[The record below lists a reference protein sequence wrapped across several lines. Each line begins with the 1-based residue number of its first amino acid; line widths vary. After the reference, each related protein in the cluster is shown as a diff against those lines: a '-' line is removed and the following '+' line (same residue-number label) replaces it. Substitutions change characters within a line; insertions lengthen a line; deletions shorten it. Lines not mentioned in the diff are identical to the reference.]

1 MLHPS
6 MKTTADWPK
15 LALPRHARGAAMN
28 TTSGTKAPKWF
39 LLVAVLAL
47 LWNLLGCAAFVQQA
61 LMSPAAMAALPPA
74 EQALLRS
81 QPMWATIA
89 YAVAVFGG
97 AVGSLA
103 LLLRRRFAL
112 ILLTASLI
120 GVLVQMFHVFI
131 LSRAVEVYGAAALTL
146 PAIVIV
152 IAFALVWVARKGVR
166 RGWLE

>member
-1 MLHPS
+1 MNA
-6 MKTTADWPK
+6 TTAT
-15 LALPRHARGAAMN
+15 R
-28 TTSGTKAPKWF
+28 APKWF
-39 LLVAVLAL
+39 LPVAVLAL
-47 LWNLLGCAAFVQQA
+47 LWNLIGCAAFVQQA
-61 LMSPAAMAALPPA
+61 LMSPEAMSALAPA

-112 ILLTASLI
+112 MLLTASLV

-131 LSRAVEVYGAAALTL
+131 LSRAVDVHGASALTL
-146 PAIVIV
+146 PAMVIV
-152 IAFALVWVARKGVR
+152 IAFALVWLARKAVR
-166 RGWLE
+166 RGWLD

>member
-1 MLHPS
+1 
-6 MKTTADWPK
+6 
-15 LALPRHARGAAMN
+15 MN
-28 TTSGTKAPKWF
+28 TTTATRAPKWF

-103 LLLRRRFAL
+103 LVLRRRFAL
-112 ILLTASLI
+112 MLLTASLV

-146 PAIVIV
+146 PAMVIV
-152 IAFALVWVARKGVR
+152 IAFALVWLARKAVR
-166 RGWLE
+166 KGWLE